1 MPISDRSGAA
11 HSVNFGATRD
21 QPCGLK
27 FLPSKLGPMCRV
39 NSRMTDRMVEA
50 MMPMRMAPLT
60 LRTSRPMVRMSP
72 KTNTRVGQRRSLPS
86 KPRPTGTVVPAASG
100 IRRTKPALTSPIRA
114 MNRPMPTT
122 MAVLRPSGTA
132 LNTAVRKP
140 VSTRISMVMPER
152 TTSPIMSGQ
161 VRPGLV
167 ATVTATKALTPRPV
181 AIAKGCLAHAPIRM
195 VRMPATN
202 AVTAATA
209 GKPRVAPAE
218 SGPERIRGFST
229 TM

>member
-1 MPISDRSGAA
+1 M
-11 HSVNFGATRD
+11 
-21 QPCGLK
+21 
-27 FLPSKLGPMCRV
+27 
-39 NSRMTDRMVEA
+39 
-50 MMPMRMAPLT
+50 
-60 LRTSRPMVRMSP
+60 
-72 KTNTRVGQRRSLPS
+72 
-86 KPRPTGTVVPAASG
+86 
-100 IRRTKPALTSPIRA
+100 
-114 MNRPMPTT
+114 
-122 MAVLRPSGTA
+122 
-132 LNTAVRKP
+132 NTAVRKP